1 MEALYQEILDVAD
14 IINNDT
20 LTDIDFVKKLCHIY
34 NAYEIEFNTDLG
46 LAKLFLEIAES
57 QQSVNKV
64 GVYWKERFH
73 IVQLNL
79 LVKKLK
85 KNISIRD
92 LPRWRLQEM
101 DRAGFSSSK
110 PIAL

>member
-14 IINNDT
+14 IINNNT
-20 LTDIDFVKKLCHIY
+20 LRDIDLIKRLCNIY
-34 NAYEIEFNTDLG
+34 NTYEIEFNTDLG
-46 LAKLFLEIAES
+46 LAKLFLELAES
-57 QQSVNKV
+57 LQFVKKV
-64 GVYWKERFH
+64 GGCSKEWFH

-101 DRAGFSSSK
+101 DRAGFSSLK